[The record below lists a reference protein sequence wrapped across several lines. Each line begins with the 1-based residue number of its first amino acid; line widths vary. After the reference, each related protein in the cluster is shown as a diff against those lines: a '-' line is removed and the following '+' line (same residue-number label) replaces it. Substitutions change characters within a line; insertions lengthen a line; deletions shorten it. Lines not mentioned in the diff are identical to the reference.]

1 MTIVSTHYALRIC
14 NYDSKSVPSNKAD
27 GMFIRNNGGLTDSKI
42 SAKVFE
48 DEVSAA
54 KWFSDLALTEP
65 LWLRSTPNAQ
75 VFVVPVVTKIVVKQA
90 MTTGTRLR

>member
-1 MTIVSTHYALRIC
+1 
-14 NYDSKSVPSNKAD
+14 
-27 GMFIRNNGGLTDSKI
+27 MFIRNDGRLTDSKI

-48 DEVSAA
+48 DEASAA
-54 KWFSDLALTEP
+54 KWFSELVLTEP
-65 LWLRSTPNAQ
+65 PWLLGTPDAK